1 MSNAGDA
8 IRRLGRED
16 IQAMV
21 GCPGRL
27 PDHEAE
33 RIRQRFAEVADSCGK
48 SEAQIRP
55 EVMKFARIMEAQLRA
70 TDGKRIKMSADE
82 LLTKM
87 PDAVAELGD
96 ALDALAMYR
105 DAEWPIKD
113 IGTQA
118 ADVANFAMMVADVSG
133 ALNG

>member
-1 MSNAGDA
+1 VSKAGDA
-8 IRRLGRED
+8 IRCLSRED

-27 PDHEAE
+27 PDHEVE
-33 RIRQRFAEVADSCGK
+33 RIRQRFAEVADSCG
-48 SEAQIRP
+48 ELETYLRP
-55 EVMKFARIMEAQLRA
+55 EVVKFARLMESQLRT
-70 TDGKRIKMSADE
+70 TDGKRLNIGADR
-82 LLTKM
+82 LLVKM

-96 ALDALAMYR
+96 ALEALELYR
-105 DAEWPIKD
+105 GETWPIAD

-133 ALNG
+133 AL